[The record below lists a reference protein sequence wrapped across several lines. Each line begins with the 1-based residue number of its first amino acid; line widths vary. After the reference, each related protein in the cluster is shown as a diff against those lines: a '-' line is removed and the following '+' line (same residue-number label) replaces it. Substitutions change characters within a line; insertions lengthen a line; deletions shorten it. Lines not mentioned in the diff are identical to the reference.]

1 MKIAVRIFK
10 SNIKRLL
17 PCFMSS
23 ILVSATLLLFEG
35 IKEMFQSG
43 MSEQEMMDSSLSNA
57 ARLYIYVLLFI
68 SVILIL
74 YTVNQ
79 YSRIRIRDYGMFMV
93 LGSEKKDT
101 LWMVLT
107 EYGLI
112 SMISYM
118 AGCIFGTV
126 FLLSV
131 RQAVLLEG
139 FYVEL
144 SKELYLKA
152 VLKTFAYILAVYGI
166 AVFMNVIS
174 LQSNSLASLMKYDKK
189 RTVFPS
195 VRAGWI
201 GTVCAAACFV
211 IAAVI
216 LGNENIAPYIK
227 MKYGLLLVLA
237 GIFLCFTYMGTLLLY
252 LLRNRERWYYRHLL
266 KIKDMY
272 YRFSDHKNIMMLSF
286 VINFAVLVFVNVNIV
301 SYANTTSMYMW
312 KYPYDYVYVTKEAQA
327 DRFIQELRTEEGE
340 TGEYPCMFLSCME
353 GGRYV
358 AMPLSAFNRLAGKE
372 EELRPGE
379 IIAVLQKHDEDKDVL
394 FRSGRVCFETE
405 EEAKWFDVRKEIK
418 EVLFVAQQP
427 ESIGVVVLNE
437 SDYGSMEKIWGG
449 RTLITQIQRENGR
462 DVEEQMRDK
471 AEAFK
476 AALFYSKEE
485 LMSRDRKEDI
495 ISLIFYICVG
505 IYLIIGNM
513 AVLAVRV
520 WSVIPSL
527 SDKYGFLGKLGMDEK
542 DIKAHVKSELSMC
555 MKIPFVMSLVLGMG
569 VLILIFGIGD
579 GGLNL
584 QVVLLFAVLILMQA
598 LYIAGMEGY
607 GYHLVKD
614 RLNGNEVRSWS

>member
-93 LGSEKKDT
+93 LGSEKKDI

-144 SKELYLKA
+144 SKELYLKV

-189 RTVFPS
+189 RTVFLS
-195 VRAGWI
+195 VRAGLI

-227 MKYGLLLVLA
+227 MKYGLLFVLA

-379 IIAVLQKHDEDKDVL
+379 IIAVLQKHDEDEDVL

-555 MKIPFVMSLVLGMG
+555 MKIPFVMSLVLGMI

-579 GGLNL
+579 GGLSH
-584 QVVLLFAVLILMQA
+584 QVVLLFVVLILMQA

-607 GYHLVKD
+607 GYHLIKD

>member
-43 MSEQEMMDSSLSNA
+43 MSEQEIMDSSLGNA

-93 LGSEKKDT
+93 LGSEKKDI
-101 LWMVLT
+101 LRMVLT

-152 VLKTFAYILAVYGI
+152 MLKTFACILAVYGA

-189 RTVFPS
+189 RTIFPS
-195 VRAGWI
+195 VRAGLI

-216 LGNENIAPYIK
+216 WGNENIAPYIK

-312 KYPYDYVYVTKEAQA
+312 KYPYDYVYVAKEAQA
-327 DRFIQELRTEEGE
+327 DRLIQELRTEEGE

-379 IIAVLQKHDEDKDVL
+379 IIAVLQKHDEDEDVL
-394 FRSGRVCFETE
+394 FRTGRACFETE

-437 SDYGSMEKIWGG
+437 SDYGSMKKIWGG
-449 RTLITQIQRENGR
+449 RTLITQIQRENDR
-462 DVEEQMRDK
+462 DIEEQMRDR

-495 ISLIFYICVG
+495 ISLIFYICMG

-579 GGLNL
+579 GGLSR
-584 QVVLLFAVLILMQA
+584 QVVLMFAVLILMQA

>member
-10 SNIKRLL
+10 SNIKKLL

-35 IKEMFQSG
+35 IKVMFLSG
-43 MSEQEMMDSSLSNA
+43 MSEKEIRDSSLGNA
-57 ARLYIYVLLFI
+57 VHLYIYVLLFI

-93 LGSEKKDT
+93 LGSEKKDI

-112 SMISYM
+112 SMISY
-118 AGCIFGTV
+118 ATGCIFGTV

-131 RQAVLLEG
+131 RGAVLSEG
-139 FYVEL
+139 FCVEL
-144 SKELYLKA
+144 SGEMYLKA
-152 VLKTFAYILAVYGI
+152 VLKTFACMLAVYGA

-189 RTVFPS
+189 KTVFPS
-195 VRAGWI
+195 VRAGLT

-272 YRFSDHKNIMMLSF
+272 YRFSDHKNIMLLSF

-301 SYANTTSMYMW
+301 SYGNATSMYMW
-312 KYPYDYVYVTKEAQA
+312 KYPYDYVYVAEETQA
-327 DRFIQELRTEEGE
+327 DRLLQELRNEEGQ
-340 TGEYPCMFLSCME
+340 TGGYPCMLLSCME
-353 GGRYV
+353 GGQYV
-358 AMPLSAFNRLAGKE
+358 AMPLSAFNSLSGKE
-372 EELRPGE
+372 EELRQGE
-379 IIAVLQKHDEDKDVL
+379 IIAVLQKHDEDEDVL
-394 FRSGRVCFETE
+394 FRSGRACFDTE
-405 EEAKWFDVRKEIK
+405 GGAKWFEVRKEMK

-449 RTLITQIQRENGR
+449 RTLITWIQRENGR
-462 DVEEQMRDK
+462 DVEAHMKDR
-471 AEAFK
+471 AEAFG

-485 LMSRDRKEDI
+485 LMRRDRKEDI
-495 ISLIFYICVG
+495 ISLIFYICMG
-505 IYLIIGNM
+505 IYLITGNM

-527 SDKYGFLGKLGMDEK
+527 SGKYGFLGKLGMDEE

-555 MKIPFVMSLVLGMG
+555 MKIPFVMSFVLGMG
-569 VLILIFGIGD
+569 VLLLILGGGD
-579 GGLNL
+579 GGLNR
-584 QVVLLFAVLILMQA
+584 QVFLMFAVLILMQA

-614 RLNGNEVRSWS
+614 RLNGNEVRLWS